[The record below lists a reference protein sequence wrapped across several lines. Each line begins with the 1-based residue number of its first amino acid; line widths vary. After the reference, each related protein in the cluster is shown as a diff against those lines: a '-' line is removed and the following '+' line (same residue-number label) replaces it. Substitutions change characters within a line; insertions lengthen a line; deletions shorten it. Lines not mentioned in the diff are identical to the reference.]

1 MCDITN
7 NKPTHCVTFLMGMA
21 FASLGAMSDFTVLIV
36 DDHRLTRETLAES
49 VVDMGGEAVLAARG
63 LEALRIL
70 DQSPCQVLVSD
81 VDMPDITGFELIRRM
96 HERQWNPA
104 VLLMSARFDSER
116 RQAAQLLGIRDLIEK
131 PVSLP
136 VFTQTLQRIRNH
148 FLHTN

>member
-1 MCDITN
+1 
-7 NKPTHCVTFLMGMA
+7 MGMA

-96 HERQWNPA
+96 HERQWYPA

-116 RQAAQLLGIRDLIEK
+116 RHAAQLLGIRDLIEK

>member
-1 MCDITN
+1 
-7 NKPTHCVTFLMGMA
+7 MGMA

>member
-1 MCDITN
+1 
-7 NKPTHCVTFLMGMA
+7 MGMA

-116 RQAAQLLGIRDLIEK
+116 RQAAHLLGIRDLIEK

-136 VFTQTLQRIRNH
+136 IFTQTLQRIRNH
-148 FLHTN
+148 FLHAN